1 MGFLK
6 KCNEPIL
13 TEEATTET
21 TRPNIDVDFVKRIG
35 NSDISNRSI
44 WVFFS
49 LSKNKEEKLK
59 EYETVIHLLKR

>member
-13 TEEATTET
+13 TEETTTET

-44 WVFFS
+44 WVFFIC
-49 LSKNKEEKLK
+49 LKIKKKN
-59 EYETVIHLLKR
+59 